1 MLQQQQ
7 HHIRIRRFIIIVL
20 ITLYFKLLT
29 FISRC
34 KGTAISTFSQS
45 HIYGI
50 RIPQLWYFESNH
62 FYLHQ
67 CAFRQ
72 SIRLSAH
79 QDGGQCLSLSVPA
92 DDTWNDGHV
101 RSGYLYSFCVHI
113 QLSIINCQL
122 SILKVYFLIH
132 YFAVQNLEGI

>member
-50 RIPQLWYFESNH
+50 RIPQLWYFEKKPPENTW
-62 FYLHQ
+62 
-67 CAFRQ
+67 
-72 SIRLSAH
+72 LS
-79 QDGGQCLSLSVPA
+79 GGFKAKEPIA
-92 DDTWNDGHV
+92 
-101 RSGYLYSFCVHI
+101 
-113 QLSIINCQL
+113 
-122 SILKVYFLIH
+122 
-132 YFAVQNLEGI
+132 

>member
-50 RIPQLWYFESNH
+50 RIPQLWYFEKN
-62 FYLHQ
+62 
-67 CAFRQ
+67 RQ
-72 SIRLSAH
+72 KTHGFLAVLRQKSLLLSP
-79 QDGGQCLSLSVPA
+79 LLV
-92 DDTWNDGHV
+92 
-101 RSGYLYSFCVHI
+101 L
-113 QLSIINCQL
+113 L
-122 SILKVYFLIH
+122 
-132 YFAVQNLEGI
+132 